1 MRLFALLPVVCAAI
15 LGVAPI
21 SAQVTE
27 DRQYSYADLA
37 DAALGA
43 PVVAR
48 AEIDDAIR
56 LREERSVGVP
66 PGHVR
71 YYVEADLMNLI
82 RSDRTVPSR
91 IRYLI
96 DMPLE
101 SDGDRPEMEGRQ
113 VLLVLAPVA
122 GRPGEMRLV
131 SRHGQIDWT
140 PRREE
145 IVRALLAEAAEP
157 SAPGVVTGIGNIFS
171 VPGTLP
177 GENET
182 QIFLTTA
189 DNRPVSLSVLRRPGQ
204 QPRWGVSLG
213 EVVTQTLPP
222 PQPET
227 LLWYRLAC
235 ALPDQVPASAMEA
248 MDPGQIER
256 ARADYALVRRDLGP
270 CPRYRDGPR

>member
-1 MRLFALLPVVCAAI
+1 MRLFALLPVVCAA
-15 LGVAPI
+15 LLSAAPA
-21 SAQVTE
+21 SAQPVP
-27 DRQYSYADLA
+27 DPQYSFADLA

-56 LREERSVGVP
+56 LREERAVGVP

-71 YYVEADLMNLI
+71 YYVEADLSSLI
-82 RSDRTVPSR
+82 RADRTVPAR

-96 DMPLE
+96 DMPLDA
-101 SDGDRPEMEGRQ
+101 DGDRPDIEGRQ
-113 VLLVLAPVA
+113 VLLMLEPVA

-131 SRHGQIDWT
+131 SRQAQIDWT
-140 PRREE
+140 PEREE
-145 IVRALLAEAAEP
+145 VVRRLLADASEP
-157 SAPGVVTGIGNIFS
+157 GAPGAVTGIGNIFS

-177 GENET
+177 GESET

-189 DNRPVSLSVLRRPGQ
+189 DRRPVSITVLRRPGQ

-213 EVVTQTLPP
+213 EVATQTLPP
-222 PQPET
+222 PEPET

-235 ALPDQVPASAMEA
+235 SLPDQAPASAMEA

-256 ARADYALVRRDLGP
+256 ARADYALVRRDLGA
-270 CPRYRDGPR
+270 CPRYRNGSR